1 MVLVVLE
8 LLLLM
13 VGRGVGGVVMVVST
27 AAAVLTEIKTQSREE
42 IHCFVYA

>member
-13 VGRGVGGVVMVVST
+13 VGRGVGGVGVNGGGCVNGN
-27 AAAVLTEIKTQSREE
+27 KDRGREE